1 MATTADGF
9 ITLPGQGSVLNM
21 VEAGRSAS
29 FNLLSEHTGNRVV
42 VFEEV
47 MPAGCG
53 TSLHLHHTSEEVMY
67 VLSGEFTFKIG
78 ERVTSGGAGTC
89 AFMPRGI
96 AHAWKNSGAD
106 AGRALFIFT
115 PVEGGQLFEE
125 LLRLQRSLQSMDP
138 ATFERLLPQY
148 GWEIVGPS
156 PF

>member
-1 MATTADGF
+1 MATNADGF
-9 ITLPGQGSVLNM
+9 TTLPGQAPVLNM
-21 VEAGRSAS
+21 DTGRAAT
-29 FNLLSEHTGNRVV
+29 FNLLSEQTGNSVV

-53 TSLHLHHTSEEVMY
+53 TPLHLHHTSDEVMY

-106 AGRALFIFT
+106 AGRALFMFT
-115 PVEGGQLFEE
+115 PVEGGRLFEE
-125 LLRLQRSLQSMDP
+125 LLRVQRPLRSVDP
-138 ATFERLLPQY
+138 ATFEKLLPQY
-148 GWEIVGPS
+148 GWEIVGPP

>member
-9 ITLPGQGSVLNM
+9 TTLPGQVPVLNM
-21 VEAGRSAS
+21 DTDRVAR
-29 FNLLSEHTGNRVV
+29 FNLLSEQTGNSVV

-47 MPAGCG
+47 MPAGCE
-53 TSLHLHHTSEEVMY
+53 TPLHLHQTSDEVMY
-67 VLSGEFTFKIG
+67 ILSGEFTFKIG
-78 ERVTSGGAGTC
+78 EQVTSGGAGTC

-96 AHAWKNSGAD
+96 AHAWKNSGAE
-106 AGRALFIFT
+106 AGRALFMFT

-125 LLRLQRSLQSMDP
+125 MMRVQRPHQSMDW
-138 ATFERLLPQY
+138 ATFEKRLSQY